1 MMKKKQQLNE
11 FGPVTMLIAVV
22 LGIIGKEL
30 LKRFIKSAKAK
41 VGMKVKLTSPELR
54 AAAKSCVASAIS
66 ETIREISSRK
76 PAGQTQVAI
85 EALQSD
91 VNMKIDSGEL
101 ETMTEVLKYI
111 EQAVNRA
118 MA

>member
-1 MMKKKQQLNE
+1 MKKKQPINE
-11 FGPVTMLIAVV
+11 FGPVTLLIAVV

-30 LKRFIKSAKAK
+30 LKRFIKNAKAK

-54 AAAKSCVASAIS
+54 AAAKSCVENAIM
-66 ETIREISSRK
+66 ETIREISSKK
-76 PAGQTQVAI
+76 PAGQTAVAI
-85 EALQSD
+85 SALQSD

-111 EQAVNRA
+111 EQAVNKA
-118 MA
+118 MS